1 MQVTKKEL
9 LNLLSAS
16 VRAKPFAPGGGGGG
30 ITGDANTLKVEPFHW
45 TVRIVTGNHSTNL
58 SSTTP
63 AVSGILR

>member
-1 MQVTKKEL
+1 MHVTKKEL

-16 VRAKPFAPGGGGGG
+16 VRAKPFAPGEGGGV
-30 ITGDANTLKVEPFHW
+30 TGDANTLKVEPFHW
-45 TVRIVTGNHSTNL
+45 IVRIVTGNHSTNL